1 MVKLMLGLAKGK
13 KPGDKRETSAKR
25 DWSIQ
30 QARIL
35 KHGVPE
41 QGQVP
46 SVEGERTTVVQT

>member
-1 MVKLMLGLAKGK
+1 MLGLAKGK

-46 SVEGERTTVVQT
+46 SVEGERTTVVRT